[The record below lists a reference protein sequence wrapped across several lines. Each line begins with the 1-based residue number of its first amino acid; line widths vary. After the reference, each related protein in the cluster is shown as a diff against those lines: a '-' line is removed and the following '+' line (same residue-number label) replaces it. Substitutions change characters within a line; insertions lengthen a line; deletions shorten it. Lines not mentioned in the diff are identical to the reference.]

1 MTLLRCLWGC
11 RSGATAVEYAM
22 ILALLATAIAGAAL
36 YLGGMLSGEMNQS
49 AGCIS
54 GQVSC

>member
-1 MTLLRCLWGC
+1 MNLLRRLWRC

-22 ILALLATAIAGAAL
+22 ILALIATTIAGAAL
-36 YLGGMLSGEMNQS
+36 FLGGVLSGEMNES

-54 GQVSC
+54 GPDSC